1 MNNKYFELRNKEA
14 LQAQRTIITGL
25 TYGFKSIFFKDEY
38 RKYKDIL
45 NQNKVYGFIFE
56 INLVE

>member
-14 LQAQRTIITGL
+14 LQAQKSIIIGL

-45 NQNKVYGFIFE
+45 NQNKVYTSLIK
-56 INLVE
+56 

>member
-14 LQAQRTIITGL
+14 LQAQRSIIIGL
-25 TYGFKSIFFKDEY
+25 TYGFKSIFFKNEY

-45 NQNKVYGFIFE
+45 NQNKIYASLIK
-56 INLVE
+56 